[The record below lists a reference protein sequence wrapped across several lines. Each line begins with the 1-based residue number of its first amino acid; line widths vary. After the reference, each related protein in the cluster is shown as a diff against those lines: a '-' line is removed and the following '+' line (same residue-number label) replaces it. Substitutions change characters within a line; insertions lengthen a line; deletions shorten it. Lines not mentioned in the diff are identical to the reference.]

1 MVDDPTNTND
11 FNAILKATMA
21 AYTPVAA
28 DNDMYLVAEA
38 SYADMTYDTT
48 PEVASAASAKVAV
61 DPDNKR
67 PVFDDGSSTDRY
79 VMEGPATSVRPI
91 AGLVMA
97 TDANLDSLVYTLGG
111 TDKDSFTIGPD
122 DADTLDVDERSQL
135 MTKAALDHEKK
146 NRYTVTVTADDSR
159 GESNST
165 ATITVTIHVTDMDE
179 MPMISNSRDSTKTDR
194 SLSSTLRTARVP

>member
-1 MVDDPTNTND
+1 MTVWC
-11 FNAILKATMA
+11 
-21 AYTPVAA
+21 TPLA
-28 DNDMYLVAEA
+28 
-38 SYADMTYDTT
+38 
-48 PEVASAASAKVAV
+48 
-61 DPDNKR
+61 
-67 PVFDDGSSTDRY
+67 
-79 VMEGPATSVRPI
+79 
-91 AGLVMA
+91 
-97 TDANLDSLVYTLGG
+97 G

-122 DADTLDVDERSQL
+122 DTATTDVDERSRL
-135 MTKAALDHEKK
+135 MTKAELDHEKK